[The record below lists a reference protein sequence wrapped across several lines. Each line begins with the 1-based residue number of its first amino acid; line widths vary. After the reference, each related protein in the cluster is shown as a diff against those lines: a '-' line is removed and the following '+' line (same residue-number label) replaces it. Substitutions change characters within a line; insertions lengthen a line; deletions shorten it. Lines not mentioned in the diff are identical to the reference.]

1 MTAGDDGAWL
11 DDAGPL
17 VRPYAMTRGRARPA
31 KGDLDMMTMVGAAR
45 PANPAAGLSLEHERV
60 VELCQ
65 WPISVA
71 ELASRFEVP
80 LVVAKVLVS
89 DLVNT
94 HDIVV
99 RPPDDPGQSPDTN
112 TLQAVLDGIRRL

>member
-1 MTAGDDGAWL
+1 MSRRGDDAWL

-31 KGDLDMMTMVGAAR
+31 KDDLDLLSMVRAAR
-45 PANPAAGLSLEHERV
+45 PASAASGVSLEHERV

-65 WPISVA
+65 RALSVA
-71 ELASRFEVP
+71 ELAAKLEVP

-89 DLVNT
+89 DLVASA
-94 HDIVV
+94 DIVV
-99 RPPDDPGQSPDTN
+99 RAPGSPVGSPDTH